1 MSQTNEA
8 EAAASS
14 AGGQDI
20 SSRWPELLTA
30 LALGGVG
37 AAVIADS
44 LRIGAGW
51 ADDGPKSGYFPFYIG
66 LLLLGASVWNMGV
79 ALRQWR
85 HHGPFAAREQ
95 LRSVMAMLWPCIV
108 YVVAIRFLGI
118 YVASALLIAFFT
130 AWHGKHHAA
139 LCGGL
144 AVGVPLFFFVVFER
158 WFLVPLPKGPLEAAL
173 GL

>member
-1 MSQTNEA
+1 VSQANEA
-8 EAAASS
+8 GAAHGGAQ
-14 AGGQDI
+14 GQDV

-30 LALGGVG
+30 LALAGVG
-37 AAVIADS
+37 AAVMADS

-66 LLLLGASVWNMGV
+66 LLLLGASVWNLGV
-79 ALRQWR
+79 ALRGWR
-85 HHGPFAAREQ
+85 HHGSFAERAQ
-95 LRSVMAMLWPCIV
+95 LRSVMAMLWPCVV

-144 AVGVPLFFFVVFER
+144 AVGVPLFFFAVFEH
-158 WFLVPLPKGPLEAAL
+158 WFLVPLPKGPLEAML